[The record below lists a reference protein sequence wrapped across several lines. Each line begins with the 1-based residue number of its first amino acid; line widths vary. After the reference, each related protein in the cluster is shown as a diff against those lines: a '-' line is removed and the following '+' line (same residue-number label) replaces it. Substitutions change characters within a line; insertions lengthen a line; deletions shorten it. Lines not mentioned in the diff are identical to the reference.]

1 MIWIKSGKRPPTSC
15 CLILALILA
24 FILLVSYLEMVDHL
38 VEVRAQ
44 SPSFVRQEILDDT
57 HNDWRLWQ
65 GSSSSRAANV
75 TTHSGIVSELPTVQD
90 ISECKTF
97 GGSRTLFSPDIESV
111 SYISDGNTLNAT
123 VWLTDPFEEPL
134 LTDKLDT
141 FQENLVLR
149 VSQTNFTLEDYTDVK
164 RGQVIDPLVQS
175 AIEENSTSL
184 SGYPAHEIV
193 HSSNTGSDKLKI
205 MQVWTI
211 KNGNAYEFTYSALDD
226 EYLEFLPIIRQ
237 IIDSFTIANNVTAKD
252 VDIKSL
258 SLTSSNQSNNQLQ
271 DFSVYKRN
279 GIVVDYP
286 KDWVVIDENQ
296 NSGEGIRVVFRSPF
310 EDEILNEPSW
320 REITYTMAV
329 DIDSVHDAGTDYRI
343 KVLRT
348 HDENWNW
355 NWSRQVQEVSAYD
368 RIRVLHEDKNYT
380 SFSRNGEPF
389 ILFSFDLNS
398 VNAPS
403 QYKAVFYITDYYVIN
418 HHLCR
423 LIDTT
428 NWVIIPPP
436 DFEISVEPSSS
447 IVLRP
452 NDEKTVQLQ
461 IKGDSDLQSEAA
473 LMTTSTNTDNSTS
486 QSIDS
491 NTEGV
496 RNELQ
501 YGNKDIDLEF
511 TPNVI
516 PVPPSGIGT
525 STLYI
530 KVAENATAKPHT
542 FPVLANISFPTSII
556 NRGGEIFN
564 NSRSVNVM
572 ESANLTITVLPPY
585 TFEEQMNNFVE
596 MWITPISGVWS
607 FVAGVGAVV
616 APLLLFFYRRKQKQQ
631 KSIT

>member
-1 MIWIKSGKRPPTSC
+1 MYTPTSTYM
-15 CLILALILA
+15 ILAL
-24 FILLVSYLEMVDHL
+24 FLVFFLPVFNLDLNYHS
-38 VEVRAQ
+38 VEVQAE
-44 SPSFVRQEILDDT
+44 SPSFVRQEIFDDL
-57 HNDWRLWQ
+57 HNDWLLWR
-65 GSSSSRAANV
+65 GSYSSPKAANI
-75 TTHSGIVSELPTVQD
+75 TTHSGMVSEVDTAQD

-97 GGSRTLFSPDIESV
+97 GGNNSYFSPDIESV

-123 VWLTDPFEEPL
+123 VWLTDPFEEPP

-149 VSQTNFTLEDYTDVK
+149 ITQTNLTLEDYTNVK

-175 AIEENSTSL
+175 AVEENYTSL
-184 SGYPAHEIV
+184 SGSPAHEIV
-193 HSSNTGSDKLKI
+193 YGSNTGSNKLKI
-205 MQVWTI
+205 MQAWTI

-226 EYLEFLPIIRQ
+226 KYLEFLSIIRQ
-237 IIDSFTIANNVTAKD
+237 MIDSFTISDITVKD
-252 VDIKSL
+252 GNIKGL
-258 SLTSSNQSNNQLQ
+258 SLTNSNQSNNQPEG
-271 DFSVYKRN
+271 FSIYERN
-279 GIVVDYP
+279 GIILDYP

-296 NSGEGIRVVFRSPF
+296 NPEEGMMVVFRSPF

-343 KVLRT
+343 KILRAQ
-348 HDENWNW
+348 DEDLKW

-368 RIRVLHEDKNYT
+368 KIRILHEDMDYT

-389 ILFSFDLNS
+389 ILFTFDLNS

-403 QYKAVFYITDYYVIN
+403 QYKAVFYITDYYIVN

-436 DFEISVEPSSS
+436 DFDISVEPSSA

-452 NDEKTVQLQ
+452 NEEKTVQLQ

-473 LMTTSTNTDNSTS
+473 LMTTTTRADDNIFSSNNINT
-486 QSIDS
+486 
-491 NTEGV
+491 TESE
-496 RNELQ
+496 NKLF
-501 YGNKDIDLEF
+501 YGNEDIGLEF

-516 PVPPSGIGT
+516 PVPPSGVGA

-530 KVAENATAKPHT
+530 KVAENATAKSHT
-542 FPVLANISFPTSII
+542 FPILANISFPTSII

-564 NSRSVNVM
+564 NSRSVNLM
-572 ESANLTITVLPPY
+572 ESTNLTLAVLPPY
-585 TFEEQMNNFVE
+585 TFEEKMSNFVTA
-596 MWITPISGVWS
+596 WITPISGVWS

-616 APLLLFFYRRKQKQQ
+616 APLLLYFYKRKK
-631 KSIT
+631 